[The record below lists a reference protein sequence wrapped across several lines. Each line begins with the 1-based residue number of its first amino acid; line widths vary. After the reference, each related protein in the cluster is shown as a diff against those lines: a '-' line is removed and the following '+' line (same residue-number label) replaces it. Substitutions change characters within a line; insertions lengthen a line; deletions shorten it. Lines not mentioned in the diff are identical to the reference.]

1 MQFIVAIVAYLWA
14 QSMFNALKRADRAE
28 EIALLEQRELDRQA
42 ELEEGVRQL
51 LEVHVRLS
59 NGDFQAR
66 SSGLRNPLL
75 WSVGNSLNIL
85 IARLSRT
92 AQADLILRREQEEA
106 KHLADAI
113 HLARSGQQ
121 PNWPA
126 SSGAPLDIVV
136 EALRSRPLM
145 IGAFIPAHCWT
156 ARALEAVER
165 KHRQSTM
172 SMTPGVT
179 CQSGCGLPSRQAS
192 CA

>member
-1 MQFIVAIVAYLWA
+1 M
-14 QSMFNALKRADRAE
+14 
-28 EIALLEQRELDRQA
+28 
-42 ELEEGVRQL
+42 RQL

-145 IGAFIPAHCWT
+145 IGADSFKPIAGSP
-156 ARALEAVER
+156 RALERVER
-165 KHRQSTM
+165 GQAERNVNDSRNE
-172 SMTPGVT
+172 
-179 CQSGCGLPSRQAS
+179 LPEWLRPPV
-192 CA
+192 